1 MVEAYRWSPLKSAER
16 GHTKEGQF
24 VYAILMHLKIENL
37 DRNSYIL
44 GDLLQHIISWSVYHP
59 TDNLSNLSVVH
70 LSDPTRMT

>member
-1 MVEAYRWSPLKSAER
+1 MVTIEVSRK

-44 GDLLQHIISWSVYHP
+44 GDLLQHIISWSIYHP
-59 TDNLSNLSVVH
+59 TDNLFNLKCGA
-70 LSDPTRMT
+70 PF

>member
-1 MVEAYRWSPLKSAER
+1 VVEAYRWSPLKSAER

-44 GDLLQHIISWSVYHP
+44 GDLLQHTISWSIYHP
-59 TDNLSNLSVVH
+59 TDYLFNLKCGA
-70 LSDPTRMT
+70 PF

>member
-44 GDLLQHIISWSVYHP
+44 GDLLQHTISWSIYHL
-59 TDNLSNLSVVH
+59 TDYLFNLKCGA
-70 LSDPTRMT
+70 PF

>member
-16 GHTKEGQF
+16 GHTKEGRF
-24 VYAILMHLKIENL
+24 VYVILMHLKIENL